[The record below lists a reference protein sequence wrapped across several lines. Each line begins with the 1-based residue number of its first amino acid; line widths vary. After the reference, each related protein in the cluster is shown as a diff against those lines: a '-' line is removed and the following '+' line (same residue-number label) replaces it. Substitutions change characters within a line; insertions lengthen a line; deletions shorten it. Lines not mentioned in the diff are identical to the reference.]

1 MSVSAEQAVEW
12 PRSPA
17 APHRERR
24 DTDRAQGNS
33 MELSGEG
40 QLG

>member
-17 APHRERR
+17 APHREQR
-24 DTDRAQGNS
+24 DTDRARGNS
-33 MELSGEG
+33 MDLSGEG
-40 QLG
+40 SWG